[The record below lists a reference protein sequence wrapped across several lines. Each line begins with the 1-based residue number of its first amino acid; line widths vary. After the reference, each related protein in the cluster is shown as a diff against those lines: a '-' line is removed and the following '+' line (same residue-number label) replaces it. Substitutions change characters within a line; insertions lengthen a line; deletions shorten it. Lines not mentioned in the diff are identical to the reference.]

1 MFTGLIERSGSLEA
15 LPGNHLGATARIGC
29 GALASELSI
38 GESVAVD
45 GVCLTVVR
53 TGPGWF
59 EVEITL
65 ETLSRTTLAGK
76 AMGSALNLERPVR
89 LSDRLGGHLVQ
100 GHVDGVGSLTE
111 ILPEGEGKRARVLAP
126 DALRRYLVEKG
137 SVALDGVSLTIAAL
151 RGAEFE
157 VALIPHTLRVT
168 SLGDWRVG
176 GTVNIEVDL
185 VAKYVETLLKAYAG
199 PGLERKES

>member
-1 MFTGLIERSGSLEA
+1 
-15 LPGNHLGATARIGC
+15 
-29 GALASELSI
+29 
-38 GESVAVD
+38 
-45 GVCLTVVR
+45 TVVR

-59 EVEITL
+59 EAEITL

-76 AMGSALNLERPVR
+76 AMGCALNLERPVR

-100 GHVDGVGSLTE
+100 GHVDGVGYLTE
-111 ILPEGEGKRARVLAP
+111 ILPEGEGKRARVLP
-126 DALRRYLVEKG
+126 PEALRPYLVEKG

-168 SLGDWRVG
+168 SLGDWRVA

-185 VAKYVETLLKAYAG
+185 LAKYVETLLKAYAK
-199 PGLERKES
+199 PGLVRKES

>member
-15 LPGNHLGATARIGC
+15 LSREQRGTTARIGC
-29 GALASELSI
+29 GPLASELSI

-45 GVCLTVVR
+45 GVCLTVIR
-53 TGPGWF
+53 TGPHWF
-59 EVEITL
+59 DVEL
-65 ETLSRTTLAGK
+65 SPETMGRTTLAGK
-76 AMGSALNLERPVR
+76 VTGCTLNLERPVR

-100 GHVDGVGSLTE
+100 GHVDGVGTLTE
-111 ILPEGEGKRARVLAP
+111 ILPEGEGKRARILAP
-126 DALRRYLVEKG
+126 EPLRRYLVEKG

-168 SLGDWRVG
+168 SLGEWRVAD
-176 GTVNIEVDL
+176 TINIEVDL
-185 VAKYVETLLKAYAG
+185 LAKYVETLLKPYAG
-199 PGLERKES
+199 TPPDRQEN